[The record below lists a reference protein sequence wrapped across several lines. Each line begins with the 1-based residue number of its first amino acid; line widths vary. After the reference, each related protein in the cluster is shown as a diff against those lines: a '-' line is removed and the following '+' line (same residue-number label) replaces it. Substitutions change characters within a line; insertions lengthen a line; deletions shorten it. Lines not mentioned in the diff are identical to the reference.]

1 MTTTEPAPT
10 YRAVLADTG
19 NRTWYTAAALV
30 RAPVVMAP
38 LALVLLGHA
47 TSSFAAGGLLAAA
60 HALGEAAGAPLM
72 GRRFDTRPFV
82 GQLRL
87 ALLLEAAAF
96 AALAA
101 LASSAPIPVLAVL
114 AALAGAA
121 AAGAPGGLRA
131 QLAATAAPHL
141 RRTALSLE
149 SSLNQSVWAFGP
161 PLVSLLY
168 VQVSAVGA
176 VVVLAVLSGL
186 PALFASRIPH
196 RSLPEPGLG
205 DAPAENPVKVLRLMW
220 PTAVLSAGI
229 MFLVGTVDVVLPA
242 RLTDIG
248 SSEALAGP
256 VLTAFAVASV
266 LSGLVYGG
274 RRWPGS
280 AQTQS
285 LVLLLTMAAVL
296 TLPAWTGT
304 PWSYAAAFAV
314 AGLLYSPLLIIRNL
328 TLQEQLPE
336 RVWAT
341 GFSLLYA
348 AAGAGYGVASLL
360 SAAALKFTDS
370 SVAIMLCTT
379 LTAALGVISLLAEKR
394 RRARA

>member
-1 MTTTEPAPT
+1 MTTTESAPT
-10 YRAVLADTG
+10 YRAVLADPG
-19 NRTWYTAAALV
+19 RITWYTAAALV

-47 TSSFAAGGLLAAA
+47 AGSFAAGGLLAAA

-72 GRRFDTRPFV
+72 GRRFDTKPFV

-87 ALLLEAAAF
+87 ALTLEAVTF
-96 AALAA
+96 ALLAA
-101 LASSAPIPVLAVL
+101 LAGHAPVALLAVL

-131 QLAATAAPHL
+131 QLAATTPDCL
-141 RRTALSLE
+141 RPTALSLE

-168 VQVSAVGA
+168 VQFTATGA
-176 VVVLAVLSGL
+176 IAVLAVLSLL

-196 RSLPEPGLG
+196 RDLGAPGA
-205 DAPAENPVKVLRLMW
+205 DDTPAERPTKTLRLIW
-220 PTAVLSAGI
+220 PTALLSAAV
-229 MFLVGTVDVVLPA
+229 MFLIGTVDVALPA
-242 RLTDIG
+242 RLTDVD
-248 SSEALAGP
+248 SSPALAGP
-256 VLTAFAVASV
+256 VMAAFAVASV
-266 LSGLVYGG
+266 ISGLVYGG

-280 AQTQS
+280 AQAQS
-285 LVLLLTMAAVL
+285 LVLLLAMAAAL
-296 TLPAWTGT
+296 TLPAFTQA
-304 PWSYAAAFAV
+304 PWSYALAFAV

-328 TLQEQLPE
+328 ALQSQLPE

-348 AAGAGYGVASLL
+348 AAGVGYGAAGLL
-360 SAAALKFTDS
+360 AAAALKYTNS
-370 SVAIMLCTT
+370 SVAFVMCTT
-379 LTAALGVISLLAEKR
+379 LTAALGITALTAENR
-394 RRARA
+394 RRNPK